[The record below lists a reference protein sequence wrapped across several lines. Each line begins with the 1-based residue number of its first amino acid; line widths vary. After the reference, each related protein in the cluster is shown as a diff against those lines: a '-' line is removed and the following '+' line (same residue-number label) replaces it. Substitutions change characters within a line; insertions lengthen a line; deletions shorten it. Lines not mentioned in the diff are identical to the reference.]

1 MRLYHYVFCLYLPQ
15 LLKLSTKFLNSC
27 IFEKKKKKCPQNL
40 YMGSFCIY
48 VLVCSVTSYC
58 FYYLAL
64 REKCPPSEFFWFL
77 FSRIRTEYWEIL
89 RISLYPVWMR
99 ENTDQKKL
107 RIWTLFKQCCL
118 FRFSLLIVIIILKT
132 TIPLRELWSAFN
144 IC

>member
-15 LLKLSTKFLNSC
+15 FLKLSTKFLNSC
-27 IFEKKKKKCPQNL
+27 IFEKKKKYPQNL
-40 YMGSFCIY
+40 YMGNFCIY
-48 VLVCSVTSYC
+48 VLVCSVISYC

-77 FSRIRTEYWEIL
+77 FSRIRTEYGKI
-89 RISLYPVWMR
+89 RSISAYSTRMR

-107 RIWTLFKQCCL
+107 RIWTLFTQCCL

-132 TIPLRELWSAFN
+132 TIPLREL
-144 IC
+144 